1 MKNILFGFILLFALF
16 VFGVNLGMMNNA
28 QATPLF
34 AQVPQPT
41 ASPQPPKAPE
51 TPQASAPTANQPTAN
66 QPTPQPATPP
76 IAAKPKPPK
85 EKSSGPYDMEAMKAF
100 NRALYGS

>member
-1 MKNILFGFILLFALF
+1 MKNILFGFILLFALL

-51 TPQASAPTANQPTAN
+51 TPQAPAPTAN

>member
-16 VFGVNLGMMNNA
+16 VFGVNPGMMNNA
-28 QATPLF
+28 QATLLF

-41 ASPQPPKAPE
+41 ASPQPPKAPA
-51 TPQASAPTANQPTAN
+51 TPQPPTPTAN
-66 QPTPQPATPP
+66 QPTPQPAAPP

>member
-1 MKNILFGFILLFALF
+1 MKNILFGFILLCALF
-16 VFGVNLGMMNNA
+16 VFGVNPGMMNNA
-28 QATPLF
+28 QAAPLF

-41 ASPQPPKAPE
+41 ASPQPPKAPA
-51 TPQASAPTANQPTAN
+51 TPQPPAPAAN
-66 QPTPQPATPP
+66 QPTPQATTPP

>member
-16 VFGVNLGMMNNA
+16 VFGVNPELMSNA

-34 AQVPQPT
+34 AQVPQPA
-41 ASPQPPKAPE
+41 ASPQPLK
-51 TPQASAPTANQPTAN
+51 ASAPPQPPAAN
-66 QPTPQPATPP
+66 QPTPQPSTPP

-85 EKSSGPYDMEAMKAF
+85 EESSGPYDMEAMKAF